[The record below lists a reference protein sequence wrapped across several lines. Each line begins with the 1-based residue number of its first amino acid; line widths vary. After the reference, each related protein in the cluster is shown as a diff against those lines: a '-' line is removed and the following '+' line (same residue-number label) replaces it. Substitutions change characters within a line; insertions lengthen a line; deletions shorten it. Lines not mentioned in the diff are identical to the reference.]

1 MKQLFAPCE
10 LDLME
15 HYADP
20 LERAADKWV
29 HYIGLAL
36 AAIGGVYLFWASFIT
51 GDMSRVT
58 AVALYAACLISMLAA
73 STAYNLSN
81 VCPHRPLL
89 RRADEAGIFL
99 MIAGSYTPFTLL
111 ALDGWLSLAVTLL
124 VWVIAIAGVIG
135 KLVLPQLSDK
145 VWTII
150 YAGFGWLAVL
160 LVQPLIEGAG
170 PKTMILVAAGGLIYT
185 LGTLFFLNPK
195 LRFRR
200 AVWHGFVV
208 TGAGTHYVAVL
219 AAVGLLPL

>member
-10 LDLME
+10 LDWME

-29 HYIGLAL
+29 HYVGLAL
-36 AAIGGVYLFWASFIT
+36 AAVGGAYLFWASFIH
-51 GDMSRVT
+51 GDISRVT

-73 STAYNLSN
+73 STAYNLSSI
-81 VCPHRPLL
+81 CPQRPLL

-111 ALDGWLSLAVTLL
+111 ALDGWFSFAMTAL
-124 VWVIAIAGVIG
+124 VWLIAIAGVIG
-135 KLVLPQLSDK
+135 KLVLPQLSEK
-145 VWTII
+145 VWTMI
-150 YAGFGWLAVL
+150 YAGFGWLAVVML
-160 LVQPLIEGAG
+160 QPLIEGVG
-170 PKTMILVAAGGLIYT
+170 PKTVMLVAAGGLIYT
-185 LGTLFFLNPK
+185 VGVLFFLNPK

-208 TGAGTHYVAVL
+208 TAAAVHYVAIMG
-219 AAVGLLPL
+219 ATGLLAL